1 MSLDTNIAA
10 DAIVSMRRVPMST
23 LRKTSMVAG
32 IFYLI
37 TFVSVPTLT
46 LYGPVHD
53 APYVVGTG
61 TDTKA
66 VVGSILEI
74 IVALAGIATAVV
86 LYPVLKKQNEAA
98 ALGLVGSRI
107 LEAGTIFAGVACI
120 LTIVT
125 LRQEGVGADALVTG
139 HALITLYDRIF
150 LIGQSFLPAVDD
162 LLLGFLLFQS
172 RLVPRGLSL
181 IGILGGVILIGGD
194 VAVLFGLLEVR
205 TPAAA
210 STAMPVAVF
219 ELSLGVWLV
228 AKGLGNRVSPPKR

>member
-1 MSLDTNIAA
+1 MQQF
-10 DAIVSMRRVPMST
+10 PMST
-23 LRKTSMVAG
+23 LRKTSLVAG

-46 LYGPVHD
+46 LYSPLHD
-53 APYVVGTG
+53 AHYIVAPG
-61 TDTKA
+61 TDTGA
-66 VVGSILEI
+66 IVGVILEM

-125 LRQEGVGADALVTG
+125 LRQQGIGADGLVTG

-162 LLLGFLLFQS
+162 LLLGFLLFKS

-194 VAVLFGLLEVR
+194 VAVLLGFLEVR

-219 ELSLGVWLV
+219 ELTLGVWLV
-228 AKGLGNRVSPPKR
+228 VKGLGERLSPPKR